1 MTSAFKKLFLFRTFS
16 YFLIL
21 AGFLATIFQFGPVLG
36 AEFSYRYDKL
46 TGVSHSVEDEN
57 SGQARMTESEGENS
71 QGSFSD
77 LKNPSEKIIKP
88 VSTDYGLV
96 IEKINANAKVVA
108 DVDILDER
116 SYSKALQG
124 GVAEARGST
133 KPGENG
139 NTFIFSHSA
148 DAPWN
153 ITRFNAVFYLLRELE
168 KGDRILVF
176 YQGKRF
182 DYTVFDKTVASPNDL
197 SFLTNRYDTPV
208 LTLQTCDPPGTL
220 LNRLIVRAR
229 LSGS

>member
-1 MTSAFKKLFLFRTFS
+1 MINSAFKKLFLFRTFS
-16 YFLIL
+16 YSLVIT
-21 AGFLATIFQFGPVLG
+21 GFLATIFQFGPVLG

-46 TGVSHSVEDEN
+46 TGISHKVED
-57 SGQARMTESEGENS
+57 SGTARMTDDGNS

-77 LKNPSEKIIKP
+77 LKSPSEKIIKP